1 MLADQCVLCSEN
13 TDSCTGMGE
22 ALKNINHWIKD
33 EAKLLH
39 KIYQGIAYL
48 MWITGFRL
56 QVIVGQGLTK
66 VMGKTLKSEPQLSN
80 T

>member
-1 MLADQCVLCSEN
+1 
-13 TDSCTGMGE
+13 MGE
-22 ALKNINHWIKD
+22 ALKNINHRIKD

-56 QVIVGQGLTK
+56 QVVAGQSLTRIVG
-66 VMGKTLKSEPQLSN
+66 KT
-80 T
+80 

>member
-1 MLADQCVLCSEN
+1 MFFYSEN
-13 TDSCTGMGE
+13 ADSCTGMGE
-22 ALKNINHWIKD
+22 ALKNINHRIKD

-56 QVIVGQGLTK
+56 QVVAGQSLTK
-66 VMGKTLKSEPQLSN
+66 VVGKT
-80 T
+80 